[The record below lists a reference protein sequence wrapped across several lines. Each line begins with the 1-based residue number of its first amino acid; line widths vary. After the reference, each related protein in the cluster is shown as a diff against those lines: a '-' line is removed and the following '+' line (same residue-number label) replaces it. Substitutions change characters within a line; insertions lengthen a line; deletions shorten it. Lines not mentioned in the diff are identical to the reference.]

1 VIALTTQS
9 MSAMAILTVIARFER
24 TSLSLEGLRSYL
36 CYGERPA
43 HAGNHS
49 GFEVLSRD
57 IAVSSLTQYF
67 QGGSANEFS

>member
-1 VIALTTQS
+1 MTERQAVFTT
-9 MSAMAILTVIARFER
+9 F
-24 TSLSLEGLRSYL
+24 SLEGLRACL

-43 HAGNHS
+43 HAVNHS
-49 GFEVLSRD
+49 GFEVLSRH